1 MPAPVPPPKE
11 WHNWNPPSCHGLS
24 TVEGGERNRRCL
36 KMHQQKNPVWCRQI
50 PVKCETIVMKSPG
63 KAMMTFCSMVLFSR
77 SNAPFFLPVVPKKHL
92 CHPAWRD
99 SPTMRCQNYNF
110 LAPQRSMCE
119 RHNTKMHPFFL
130 WGAVQLQHL
139 ELLNRMWGHHLLDQK
154 IAYQRITTQKANMTV
169 ECNIPGESE
178 DLCLG
183 FYGLT
188 ILDPYQAHP
197 DFFRK
202 LLMNKLP
209 KFSYTTCDPHVGVE
223 MWGQECNNP
232 QTRSQLPW
240 RQSHPS
246 ASLRTTSRTESILGS
261 T

>member
-1 MPAPVPPPKE
+1 M
-11 WHNWNPPSCHGLS
+11 WNNCDEITWKSNDDFLLYGAILKIQRSLFPPSCAKKTPLPPRMKRLPHHVLS
-24 TVEGGERNRRCL
+24 KLQFFGPTKINVWEAQ
-36 KMHQQKNPVWCRQI
+36 HKNA
-50 PVKCETIVMKSPG
+50 S
-63 KAMMTFCSMVLFSR
+63 L
-77 SNAPFFLPVVPKKHL
+77 
-92 CHPAWRD
+92 
-99 SPTMRCQNYNF
+99 
-110 LAPQRSMCE
+110 
-119 RHNTKMHPFFL
+119 FL